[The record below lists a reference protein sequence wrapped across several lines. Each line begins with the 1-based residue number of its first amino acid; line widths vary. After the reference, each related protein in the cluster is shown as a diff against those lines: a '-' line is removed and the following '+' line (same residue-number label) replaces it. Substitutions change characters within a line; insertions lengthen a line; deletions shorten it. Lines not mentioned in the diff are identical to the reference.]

1 MKMKKMQS
9 VMTVRLPE
17 KDVKMVEQ
25 ISFEEKTDKSKTIR
39 ELFDLGRIYFAI
51 LKYKEG
57 KVSIGKAAKI
67 ADLSISE
74 MMDLLA
80 NLGIKSSLDVMDY
93 KEGLKNLKEIFI

>member
-1 MKMKKMQS
+1 MKKMQS

-17 KDVKMVEQ
+17 EDIKMVEQ
-25 ISFEEKTDKSKTIR
+25 ISSEEKMDKSKTIR

-51 LKYKEG
+51 LKYKNG
-57 KVSIGKAAKI
+57 KISMGKAAKI

-80 NLGIKSSLDVMDY
+80 GLGIKSNIDVMDY
-93 KEGLKNLKEIFI
+93 KEGLKNLKNIFN